1 MFQRVDVPVIG
12 IVENMSWFA
21 CPHCGK
27 PVNIFGSG
35 GGERLAAE
43 LGVPLLG
50 RVPLYEQVL
59 AGGDLGLPIVVG
71 EPESAAAK
79 ALREVAEKI
88 GSGYSTTKTT

>member
-1 MFQRVDVPVIG
+1 
-12 IVENMSWFA
+12 MSWFE

-43 LGVPLLG
+43 LEVPLLG
-50 RVPLYEQVL
+50 KIPLYPNVL

-71 EPESAAAK
+71 EPESAAAM
-79 ALREVAEKI
+79 ALSETAKRIAD
-88 GSGYSTTKTT
+88 SY